1 MRDFLGIELTYNIL
15 IQVFAKVKAE
25 NGISDKNEAILTEF
39 RIREALERE
48 DFEEVL
54 RLKREF
60 SVSNSRRD

>member
-1 MRDFLGIELTYNIL
+1 L

-39 RIREALERE
+39 RMREALARE

-54 RLKREF
+54 RLKRDF
-60 SVSNSRRD
+60 SV